1 MGREIFP
8 GIPLV
13 EVLKNGTEE
22 TLNWEGVQESRYY
35 AFPPSAMSW
44 QHGKEWLLS
53 RHPRPPCSYIEWRLD
68 LDITGLLT
76 NAQEYTFCLKVCC
89 SGLLFQKVLEY

>member
-1 MGREIFP
+1 MA
-8 GIPLV
+8 V
-13 EVLKNGTEE
+13 KQAVK
-22 TLNWEGVQESRYY
+22 
-35 AFPPSAMSW
+35 
-44 QHGKEWLLS
+44 
-53 RHPRPPCSYIEWRLD
+53 PCSYVEWRLD